1 MKRAVINADVRNRI
15 SHLRRFLGFLSS
27 RNAPCQIVIS
37 GCDLTHSLRFGN
49 RFERCRARA
58 IKATAL
64 SSTQLINEYLSLSEL
79 TANHSD
85 FSLRDF
91 FKGRPELPYFLNCNC
106 GNGILLAA
114 NLQCVAS
121 TDCNLLVVEWHDA
134 VLKDLD
140 LRGAIFNSSI

>member
-27 RNAPCQIVIS
+27 RNAPCQIVTS

-49 RFERCRARA
+49 RFGRCRARA

-64 SSTQLINEYLSLSEL
+64 SSTQLINEHLSLSEL

-85 FSLRDF
+85 FSLKDF
-91 FKGRPELPYFLNCNC
+91 FKGGPELPYFFE
-106 GNGILLAA
+106 
-114 NLQCVAS
+114 LQ
-121 TDCNLLVVEWHDA
+121 
-134 VLKDLD
+134 
-140 LRGAIFNSSI
+140 LRKRDSVCRQPSMRRFD